1 MKFPGEFDF
10 DPLSF
15 RKSLR
20 TYAREYEEIWKKQ
33 FSGVLSHDQLWEN
46 KTYKLKRSI
55 TQQFAW
61 ILPDPFLL
69 LYLESKY

>member
-1 MKFPGEFDF
+1 MKFPVELDF

-15 RKSLR
+15 RKLLHVN
-20 TYAREYEEIWKKQ
+20 ARKFERISSQEYYHKTS
-33 FSGVLSHDQLWEN
+33 FSEN

-61 ILPDPFLL
+61 IYSDSFLL
-69 LYLESKY
+69 FYFESKY